1 MSICGYGC
9 VCATF
14 SAPRASLHP
23 APSFQ
28 LKCHV
33 TPASSQTSFTLRTRH
48 LPSSGLYLIWTLP
61 LLDFCK
67 TSSRFSY
74 FTWRAVQMEICLTV
88 YRFWRGKSP
97 ICMKQSTVAY
107 VWRDYITPC
116 TMNAMGIWCV
126 LWLVAFALTS
136 AAPKSHK
143 RLLENTNEQKDTLQ
157 VEKDNQEN
165 ILSQVRISSPALD
178 SIISVQLLY

>member
-1 MSICGYGC
+1 MRVRNIQRAPCVSSSSPLISAQMSRHSCF
-9 VCATF
+9 F
-14 SAPRASLHP
+14 SNQFHAEDQAPA
-23 APSFQ
+23 
-28 LKCHV
+28 
-33 TPASSQTSFTLRTRH
+33 
-48 LPSSGLYLIWTLP
+48 LIWTLP
-61 LLDFCK
+61 HLDF
-67 TSSRFSY
+67 TSSGLLQNLIPFQLFHLEGSANGDLFDGLSFLKRKKPDLH
-74 FTWRAVQMEICLTV
+74 E
-88 YRFWRGKSP
+88 
-97 ICMKQSTVAY
+97 QSTVAY